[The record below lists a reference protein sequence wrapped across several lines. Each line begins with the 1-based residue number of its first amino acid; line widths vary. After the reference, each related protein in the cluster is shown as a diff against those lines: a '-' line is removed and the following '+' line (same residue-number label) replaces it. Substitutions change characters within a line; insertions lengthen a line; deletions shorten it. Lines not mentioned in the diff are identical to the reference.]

1 MTWDSSSST
10 LGMFCVVP
18 HICWKRHS
26 HTCMEI
32 LNLLWHLFVAFPTPL
47 HPRFCLR
54 LLLLSFFISAPGSK
68 SNISQPTIKHI
79 PNHHVV
85 PSKPDIERSKV
96 FIPSSFNCADKK
108 SLRRWRHK
116 KTREKD
122 LCWGSVWC
130 CMFIKQPE
138 KPPSPLE
145 RNYENF
151 NKWTLEYCRKF
162 CFHQTKEN
170 CEQKKTL
177 SVGEKSWERRAKK
190 KLQNNIYKARS
201 MSRDVMWT
209 ICVMR
214 FLSSVDG

>member
-1 MTWDSSSST
+1 MRFIIVDARNVLCSSTYLLKTAFAYVYGNPQPFVTFVCRFSNPSPPSILSSSSSP
-10 LGMFCVVP
+10 F
-18 HICWKRHS
+18 
-26 HTCMEI
+26 
-32 LNLLWHLFVAFPTPL
+32 
-47 HPRFCLR
+47 
-54 LLLLSFFISAPGSK
+54 FFISAPGSK